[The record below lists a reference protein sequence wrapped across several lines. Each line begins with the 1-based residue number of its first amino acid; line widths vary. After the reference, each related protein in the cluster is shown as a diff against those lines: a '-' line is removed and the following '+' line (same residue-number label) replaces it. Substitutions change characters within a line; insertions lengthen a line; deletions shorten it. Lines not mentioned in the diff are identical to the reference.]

1 MTEYNINISDTDD
14 ESPTKDDSSFL
25 SKQAKIDK
33 YIRDLD
39 RLLKNYEVGKGEAH
53 THTTFGGTY
62 KRYNIPDRTYDKF
75 IKLYSKVCKYKQY
88 YLVERPMEYGPLL
101 IDIDF
106 HLKTKKRQYTKDTI
120 KLVVSTTTEIMKKY
134 YRFTDP
140 KPKALV
146 TEKPKPSKFDNKDE
160 YKDGFHVIYPGSY
173 HMNIRELIIQE
184 LCSTIKRE
192 DGFKNIPYS
201 NSKFDDIFDLRVVKS
216 NGFMM
221 YGSRKENGQLYH
233 LTYIIDSQGNEIT
246 LDDDVYSEIKLPRI
260 MSNRIRTAD
269 EQPQIRKS
277 AKEELNA
284 KLERNKVKLNK
295 EHKEKPE
302 KSPVPQAKLMTAPKD
317 AIYNKSDAEIARKLL
332 KILKDERADDYTM
345 WTQVGWAL
353 HNISYDLLDDF
364 IEFSKH
370 CSEKFDKAGCMNLWN
385 KARNGGL
392 TIASLHMWAKLDNKK
407 EYSNIL
413 FDSNKHLLDTLDTL
427 EHYDIAK
434 YVYSKYKYQFRCSG
448 IQKRKWWEYQG
459 HRWVELDG
467 ARTLSILLSE
477 EVSKDIARLENIA
490 NVNMMNNEG
499 HPNNAYFQHKNKL
512 NAVAG
517 KLRKSEFKGSVITE
531 CANLFYE
538 FGFFDKL
545 DSKINL
551 MGFDNGVYDF
561 NMNTFRSGSPDD
573 YITYTTGYD
582 YPIDM
587 NMQNPYVQEMDHYF
601 NTVMTD
607 PEMKKYLL
615 TWVAS
620 MLTGE
625 LAEEEFSIWTG
636 SGGNGKGKTI
646 YLIQKAL
653 GNYQCTMDVATFTQ
667 KRKDA
672 GSASPHLAILK
683 GVRFAPMQE
692 PEGSDVIMVGF
703 MKGLTGGDIIIAR
716 KLNSDPFQFKPQCK
730 IVLACND
737 LPNIPSND
745 QGTWRRIKNVYWGSE
760 FRPKDKI
767 DSTKKNQFEIDTKL
781 PQKMENWYKLFIWY
795 IIENYMPIYRKYGLV
810 EPAQVIE
817 HTKQYQADCNLV
829 LDFMKINYDKVD
841 KHNEELK
848 IVYENYK
855 SWVKEYHSATPM
867 PKKKF
872 MNNLK
877 DIKYEFNEK
886 KVFNIQFKDEIDDG
900 KDSDTEVS
908 ISSKKN

>member
-160 YKDGFHVIYPGSY
+160 YKDGF
-173 HMNIRELIIQE
+173 
-184 LCSTIKRE
+184 
-192 DGFKNIPYS
+192 
-201 NSKFDDIFDLRVVKS
+201 
-216 NGFMM
+216 
-221 YGSRKENGQLYH
+221 
-233 LTYIIDSQGNEIT
+233 YIIYSQGNEIT

-517 KLRKSEFKGSVITE
+517 KLRKSEFKGS
-531 CANLFYE
+531 
-538 FGFFDKL
+538 
-545 DSKINL
+545 
-551 MGFDNGVYDF
+551 
-561 NMNTFRSGSPDD
+561 
-573 YITYTTGYD
+573 
-582 YPIDM
+582 
-587 NMQNPYVQEMDHYF
+587 
-601 NTVMTD
+601 
-607 PEMKKYLL
+607 
-615 TWVAS
+615 
-620 MLTGE
+620 
-625 LAEEEFSIWTG
+625 
-636 SGGNGKGKTI
+636 
-646 YLIQKAL
+646 
-653 GNYQCTMDVATFTQ
+653 
-667 KRKDA
+667 
-672 GSASPHLAILK
+672 
-683 GVRFAPMQE
+683 
-692 PEGSDVIMVGF
+692 
-703 MKGLTGGDIIIAR
+703 
-716 KLNSDPFQFKPQCK
+716 
-730 IVLACND
+730 
-737 LPNIPSND
+737 
-745 QGTWRRIKNVYWGSE
+745 
-760 FRPKDKI
+760 
-767 DSTKKNQFEIDTKL
+767 EIG
-781 PQKMENWYKLFIWY
+781 
-795 IIENYMPIYRKYGLV
+795 R
-810 EPAQVIE
+810 
-817 HTKQYQADCNLV
+817 
-829 LDFMKINYDKVD
+829 
-841 KHNEELK
+841 
-848 IVYENYK
+848 
-855 SWVKEYHSATPM
+855 
-867 PKKKF
+867 
-872 MNNLK
+872 
-877 DIKYEFNEK
+877 
-886 KVFNIQFKDEIDDG
+886 
-900 KDSDTEVS
+900 
-908 ISSKKN
+908 